1 MCVVTEAGW
10 RGHWVRKGE
19 EFRKTFEGGEEVNVR
34 NKRKETGGRP
44 VGGSKDVNV
53 EMKSIVAIDH
63 ESQSAGIDL
72 IFQLR

>member
-1 MCVVTEAGW
+1 MS
-10 RGHWVRKGE
+10 KSE
-19 EFRKTFEGGEEVNVR
+19 EFRKVVEGGEGVNVR

-44 VGGSKDVNV
+44 VGRGKDVNV
-53 EMKSIVAIDH
+53 EMKSIVAIVH